1 MKNAI
6 LSIFALGWID
16 LFNPV
21 AISMVMLLIPL
32 VRKSWHTLLYI
43 LGAYIAYT
51 TAAIGIFF
59 GVDEYL
65 SEFYNTLCANYPF
78 EIGITKA
85 VIGIA
90 SLLGCFFMVQFL
102 VKSAKEKREL
112 SMDSMLM
119 IKSIAPWFIVA
130 LSFGSTWSNIFS
142 AVALFAYIGVLMS
155 NSIQFNT
162 AIVLLPVFCLFSIVP
177 TMSVYILSN
186 KVKGEKFQK
195 IMNKI
200 RKVMTGFCFYSIPLI
215 LLIIAYWSISG
226 AVSALAA

>member
-1 MKNAI
+1 MKNAV
-6 LSIFALGWID
+6 LSLFALGWID

-32 VRKSWHTLLYI
+32 VRKSWHTLLYVF
-43 LGAYIAYT
+43 GAYIAYT

-59 GVDEYL
+59 GVDKYL
-65 SEFYNTLCANYPF
+65 SEFYNNLCSDYPL
-78 EIGITKA
+78 EIGIAKA
-85 VIGIA
+85 AIGIA
-90 SLLGCFFMVQFL
+90 SLLGCFFMVRFL
-102 VKSAKEKREL
+102 VKAAKEKREL

-155 NSIQFNT
+155 NNIQFNT
-162 AIVLLPVFCLFSIVP
+162 AILLLPVFCLFSMVP

-186 KVKGEKFQK
+186 KIKGEKFQK
-195 IMNKI
+195 IMDKVRKI
-200 RKVMTGFCFYSIPLI
+200 MTGFCFYSIPVI
-215 LLIIAYWSISG
+215 LIIIAWWGISG
-226 AVSALAA
+226 AVSSLAS

>member
-6 LSIFALGWID
+6 FSIFALGWID

-32 VRKSWHTLLYI
+32 VRKSWHTLLYVF
-43 LGAYIAYT
+43 GAYVAYT
-51 TAAIGIFF
+51 IAAIGIFF
-59 GVDEYL
+59 GVDKYL
-65 SEFYNTLCANYPF
+65 SEFYNKLCMNYPL
-78 EIGITKA
+78 ELGVAKA

-90 SLLGCFFMVQFL
+90 SLIGCVLMVRFL
-102 VKSAKEKREL
+102 VRATKEKREL

-142 AVALFAYIGVLMS
+142 AVALFGYIGVLMS
-155 NSIQFNT
+155 NDIPLST
-162 AIVLLPVFCLFSIVP
+162 AMILLPVFCLFSMIP

-195 IMNKI
+195 IMGKVRKI
-200 RKVMTGFCFYSIPLI
+200 MTGFCFYSIPVI
-215 LLIIAYWSISG
+215 LIIAAWWGISG
-226 AVSALAA
+226 AISAFAA